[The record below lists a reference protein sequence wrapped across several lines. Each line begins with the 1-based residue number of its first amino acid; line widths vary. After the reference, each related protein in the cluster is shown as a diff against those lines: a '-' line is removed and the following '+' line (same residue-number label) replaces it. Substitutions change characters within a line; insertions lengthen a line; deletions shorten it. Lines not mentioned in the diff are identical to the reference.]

1 MSSNE
6 IDTAGNSFLIKFKKY
21 QFIFLFVELIFL
33 LIGSAVLSN
42 IAPRYSS
49 IVSTVLFLLVLLT
62 TVFVVISDKRLLIV
76 SSFLVFSIVIL
87 QILRFYFNSNWI
99 VVSIYLASLMFLS
112 YKISVFFK
120 VLFTG
125 KSINLNIIFAS
136 LCIYL
141 LIAVYWAIIYSLLDH
156 LMPGSFSYP
165 FGGPYDKV
173 AMEFAGTNTSPSL
186 YFSLVTLTTLG
197 YGDVVPKTQIS
208 GMLAGIEAV
217 IGQLYIA
224 VVIAR
229 IVAVYSW
236 KTNKSK

>member
-33 LIGSAVLSN
+33 LIASAVLSN

-62 TVFVVISDKRLLIV
+62 TVFIVTKDKRLLMV

-87 QILRFYFNSNWI
+87 HILRFYFNSNWI
-99 VVSIYLASLMFLS
+99 VVSMYLASLMFLS
-112 YKISVFFK
+112 YKIGVFFK

-125 KSINLNIIFAS
+125 KSINPNIIFAS

-141 LIAVYWAIIYSLLDH
+141 LIAVYWAIIYSLLDL

-173 AMEFAGTNTSPSL
+173 AMEFAGTNTSSSL
-186 YFSLVTLTTLG
+186 YYSLVTLTTLG

-217 IGQLYIA
+217 TGQLYIA

-229 IVAVYSW
+229 IVALYSS